1 MSTNQLFRSFSRRP
15 SLLAWAL
22 CLPALA
28 GVASGCSGARAS
40 EKKVEA
46 PLETVSVETALATL
60 RPVPQTVTLTGTLA
74 ANRRSDVA
82 ADAAGKVISSPVE
95 RGMTVPAGAVL
106 VRLDRRS
113 AALAVEEAAAQ
124 VDMVTSQRHAADLEC
139 ARAEKLWAASAIT
152 EAEYQRTSAACATSR
167 AQTAAAAVRAR
178 AAGKSLG
185 DAVVRAPFRGIV
197 ADRLVTEGEYVRADT
212 RVVTLVEIDSLRL
225 ELSVP
230 ESAVAAVKA
239 KGDVAFQVAAFPGE
253 TFHAKVAYVG
263 PALRRQTRD
272 LLVEAVVPNRD
283 HHLLPGMFATARLT
297 TGAET
302 VPVIPRAAVK
312 RDGEGDRVFVIT
324 GDHLEERLVALG
336 AEQPDGFVVVSG
348 VKPGERVV
356 ASPGAGVRD
365 GVLVR

>member
-1 MSTNQLFRSFSRRP
+1 MSTNPLSRLSSRRSP
-15 SLLAWAL
+15 LAWGLWLPLLA
-22 CLPALA
+22 
-28 GVASGCSGARAS
+28 GFASACSGARAS

-46 PLETVSVETALATL
+46 PVDTVSVQTALAAL
-60 RPVPQTVTLTGTLA
+60 RPVAQTVTLTGTLT

-82 ADAAGKVISSPVE
+82 ADASGKVVSAPVE

-106 VRLDRRS
+106 VHLDRRS
-113 AALAVEEAAAQ
+113 ATLAVEEAAAQ
-124 VDMVTSQRHAADLEC
+124 VDLVTSQRHAADLEC
-139 ARAEKLWAASAIT
+139 ARAEKLWAANAIT
-152 EAEYQRTSAACATSR
+152 EAEFQRTSATCAASR

-197 ADRLVTEGEYVRADT
+197 ADRFVTEGEYVRPET

-230 ESAVAAVKA
+230 ESAVAAIKA

-253 TFHAKVAYVG
+253 TFQAKVAYVG

-312 RDGEGDRVFVIT
+312 RDGDGDRVFVVA
-324 GDHLEERLVALG
+324 GGRLEERLVALG
-336 AEQPDGFVVVSG
+336 AEQPDGAVVVSG

-356 ASPGAGVRD
+356 ARVGAGVRD